1 MFTQDFEVE
10 DLFSGASPGSD
21 SSLLFSLTHFSFDF
35 EPNQDDFQHDFTW
48 MTDEANDSVILT
60 EL

>member
-1 MFTQDFEVE
+1 ME